1 MYLQLQCPH
10 CQAPIRYED
19 MNIDKLIAKCHQC
32 HTLFS
37 FEAQMNQI
45 TRQRP
50 EVPLPPGIE
59 AASYL
64 SELDIQINWRKSS
77 NSGFFVFFTIFWN
90 AVLIPFIIIALTQ
103 GEWIILLFISLH
115 LLVGLSLF
123 YYTLCIFFNT
133 TFITVNSRKISVLH
147 KPLKMPFYPDRNV
160 AVDRVSQLFIDKY
173 VESRTNGRP
182 NYAFGVYAH
191 LKNGNHIKLLR
202 GLKNH
207 DQARYI
213 EQEVERFW
221 NIEDTAVEGEW
232 LEQGNRGIG

>member
-1 MYLQLQCPH
+1 MVVKLQCPN
-10 CQAPIRYED
+10 CQSTIRYED
-19 MNIDKLIAKCHQC
+19 MNIDKLIAKCHHC
-32 HTLFS
+32 YTVFG
-37 FEAQMNQI
+37 FEEQVRQTM
-45 TRQRP
+45 RQRS

-64 SELDIQINWRKSS
+64 SELDIQINWRKTT
-77 NSGFFVFFTIFWN
+77 NAGFFVFFTIFWN
-90 AVLIPFIIIALTQ
+90 AVLIPFVLIALTQ

-115 LLVGLSLF
+115 LMVGLSLL

-133 TFITVNSRKISVLH
+133 TYITVNRQEISVLH
-147 KPLKMPFYPDRNV
+147 KPLKMPFYPDRQV
-160 AVDRVSQLFIDKY
+160 TVDRVEQLFIDKY

-191 LKNGNHIKLLR
+191 LKNGNHIKLIR

-213 EQEVERFW
+213 EQEVERFL
-221 NIEDTAVEGEW
+221 NLEDKAVEGEW
-232 LEQGNRGIG
+232 LGD

>member
-1 MYLQLQCPH
+1 MNLQLKCPN
-10 CQAPIRYED
+10 CQATIRYED
-19 MNIDKLIAKCHQC
+19 MNIDKLIAKCHSC

-37 FEAQMNQI
+37 FEEQLQQNL
-45 TRQRP
+45 RQRS

-59 AASYL
+59 ASSYL
-64 SELDIQINWRKSS
+64 SELDIQISWRKTT
-77 NSGFFVFFTIFWN
+77 NAGFFVFFTIFWN
-90 AVLIPFIIIALTQ
+90 AILIPFVLVAITQ

-115 LLVGLSLF
+115 LIIGLSLL

-133 TFITVNSRKISVLH
+133 TYVAVNRREISVLH
-147 KPLKMPFYPDRNV
+147 KPLKMPFYKDRNV
-160 AVDRVSQLFIDKY
+160 TVDRVAQLFIDKY

-191 LKNGNHIKLLR
+191 LKNENHIKLIR

-213 EQEVERFW
+213 EQEVERFL
-221 NIEDTAVEGEW
+221 NLEDKAVEGEW
-232 LEQGNRGIG
+232 VE